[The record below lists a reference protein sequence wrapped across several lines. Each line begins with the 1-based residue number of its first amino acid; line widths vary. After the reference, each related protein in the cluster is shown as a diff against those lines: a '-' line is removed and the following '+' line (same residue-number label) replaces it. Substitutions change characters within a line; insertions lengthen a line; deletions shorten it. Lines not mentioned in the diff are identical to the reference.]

1 MRARVVLVASL
12 AALLVVLLAGQ
23 AVGSLSSPPAAAQ
36 EAPINWPQF
45 RFDRL
50 HTGFQ
55 PFETTLNASNVPRLQ
70 LAWQAQLGALVT
82 YSSPA
87 VVNGVAYIGS
97 SDGRL
102 WAYRASG
109 CGQQICTSPLWTS
122 TNLGQVIDSPTVANG
137 LVYVGSQTSP
147 FSAAGKLDV
156 FRADGCGKAVCRP
169 IWRGVAGTQSILQ
182 SSPTVVGG
190 RVYVGADDGKL
201 YVFQADGCGAA
212 TCQPRWTGSIGEPVF
227 DSTPAVSNGVV
238 YVGSVHHLS
247 AFPAAG
253 CGASTCQPLWQGSHQ
268 DDFVYGSPAVF
279 GGRVYIGVESEV
291 GVFNASGCGQQQCGP
306 LWLDFGTGT
315 QAAILS
321 SPTVANGVVYAGKMN
336 GEVLAWKAGPCGQ
349 FVCDEIWRFLT
360 NDPVVSSSPTVVNGT
375 VYIGGAN
382 KLAFPEDTTGRLYVF
397 TL

>member
-45 RFDRL
+45 RFNRL

-109 CGQQICTSPLWTS
+109 CGQQICTRPLWTS

-190 RVYVGADDGKL
+190 RVYVGAYDGKL
-201 YVFQADGCGAA
+201 YVLNANGCG
-212 TCQPRWTGSIGEPVF
+212 TR
-227 DSTPAVSNGVV
+227 
-238 YVGSVHHLS
+238 L
-247 AFPAAG
+247 
-253 CGASTCQPLWQGSHQ
+253 CQPLWTG
-268 DDFVYGSPAVF
+268 AT
-279 GGRVYIGVESEV
+279 GGHVES
-291 GVFNASGCGQQQCGP
+291 
-306 LWLDFGTGT
+306 
-315 QAAILS
+315 
-321 SPTVANGVVYAGKMN
+321 
-336 GEVLAWKAGPCGQ
+336 
-349 FVCDEIWRFLT
+349 
-360 NDPVVSSSPTVVNGT
+360 
-375 VYIGGAN
+375 
-382 KLAFPEDTTGRLYVF
+382 
-397 TL
+397 